1 MKIVVI
7 VKEVPDTEAQITL
20 KDGLPDLGGVSMVLN
35 PYDEYAVEEALRQ
48 AEAAPGSTVTAVMI
62 GSEASRKNLT
72 NVLALGADDA
82 VLISDPALQYAGG
95 FGIDGLQAAQ
105 LLKAAIAPLAPELI
119 LAGRQGVDYDW
130 GLCAIALAQLMGV
143 AHVGLAGKLELSA
156 GSFRAESEGDEGRL
170 ITEGALPAVIT
181 VDKGINEPR
190 YANLKGIMAAKKKT
204 IAEKSLGDLGL
215 DAAGVGAG
223 ASAVRMQSCEFPPKR
238 QGGRV
243 IDGATAQEKAAEL
256 VRLLREEAKV
266 I

>member
-1 MKIVVI
+1 MRFVVI

-20 KDGLPDLGGVSMVLN
+20 KDGLPDLSSVNMIIN

-48 AEAAPGSTVTAVMI
+48 AETHPGSSVTAVMI

-82 VLISDPALQYAGG
+82 VLVSDPALQGSAG

-105 LLKAAIAPLAPELI
+105 VLKSAIEPLGTDVI
-119 LAGRQGVDYDW
+119 LSGRQGVDYDW
-130 GLCAIALAQLMGV
+130 GVTGIALAQLLGF
-143 AHVGLAGKLELSA
+143 AHVGLISKLEL
-156 GSFRAESEGDEGRL
+156 GDGVFKTESEGDEGKL
-170 ITEGALPAVIT
+170 VTEGSLPAVFT
-181 VDKGINEPR
+181 TDKGINEPR

-204 IAEKSLGDLGL
+204 IVEKSLAGLGL
-215 DAAGVGAG
+215 DAGQVGVS
-223 ASAVRMQSCEFPPKR
+223 ASGVRLEGCEFPPKR
-238 QGGRV
+238 QGGRIIEGGSV
-243 IDGATAQEKAAEL
+243 GEKVAEL